1 MRSKAIARSAS
12 LPEWTTIWR
21 SRRSRR
27 ISTSPSRERARSSAL
42 TLEQERDGVRE
53 LLVVAFF
60 VVDLRGDAQHLVRRR
75 RLVHDRHFDLVL
87 EEDRVL
93 QLICIERGG
102 RDGEPVWPRK
112 RLYRSDHVV
121 GCRRRDRPT
130 RAH

>member
-27 ISTSPSRERARSSAL
+27 ISTSHSRERSRSSAL

-60 VVDLRGDAQHLVRRR
+60 VVDLRGDAQQPVRRR
-75 RLVHDRHFDLVL
+75 RPGHDRHFDLVL
-87 EEDRVL
+87 EE
-93 QLICIERGG
+93 ER
-102 RDGEPVWPRK
+102 DYEK
-112 RLYRSDHVV
+112 LAD
-121 GCRRRDRPT
+121 
-130 RAH
+130 A